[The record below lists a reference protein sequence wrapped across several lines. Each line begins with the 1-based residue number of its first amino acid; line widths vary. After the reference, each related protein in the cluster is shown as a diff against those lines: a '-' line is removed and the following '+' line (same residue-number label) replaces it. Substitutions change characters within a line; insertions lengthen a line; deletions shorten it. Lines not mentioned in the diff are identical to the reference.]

1 MDRKDKEGQTGRE
14 AATEPRVPRDVVRR
28 ARENSTGVRNLEG
41 LDVTPSAR
49 DNVEWTRQ
57 LDVTPSARDN
67 VEWTRQP
74 PQEKEAKATQTVV
87 AVQFMFVYC
96 C

>member
-1 MDRKDKEGQTGRE
+1 MDRKDKERQAGRE

-28 ARENSTGVRNLEG
+28 ARENATGAKYLDG
-41 LDVTPSAR
+41 LDVTPIAR
-49 DNVEWTRQ
+49 DKVE
-57 LDVTPSARDN
+57 L
-67 VEWTRQP
+67 TRQP
-74 PQEKEAKATQTVV
+74 PQEKEAKAIQIVV

>member
-28 ARENSTGVRNLEG
+28 ARENSTGVKNLEG
-41 LDVTPSAR
+41 
-49 DNVEWTRQ
+49 